1 MGQGGQAT
9 RNGTRLKPGRYVV
22 VSTRALASDV
32 TARARALFD
41 FRVAPDPGE
50 ASLRALLH
58 DAHAVIA
65 RDDLP
70 DDLCA
75 IAPRLIIVARHG
87 VGLDVVPLTACS
99 AHGVLVSNVPGGNAR
114 SVAEFAVM
122 RMLMLA
128 RHQPGVDAALREEGW
143 EAARRQYSGR
153 ALDLHG
159 RRAGILGY
167 GAIAAALAP
176 ILHFGFGME
185 VQVCTREPARLPSW
199 AAAVTKEALAR
210 TCQFVLP
217 CVALNAQ
224 TQGLV
229 DAAFLKAMR
238 RDAWLINVSRGE
250 IIDQDALVERLRGGH
265 LAGAALDVVRE
276 RRLAPDHPLL
286 SLPNV
291 LISPHLAGHTA
302 DANLRNG
309 MSALDS
315 LESMLLRGEMPPLAV
330 NAEQAW
336 PAAHARW
343 LAGH

>member
-1 MGQGGQAT
+1 MKAQ
-9 RNGTRLKPGRYVV
+9 PYVV
-22 VSTRALASDV
+22 VSTRALAPEAM
-32 TARARALFD
+32 TRARALFD
-41 FRVAPDPGE
+41 FRVALDPGE
-50 ASLRALLH
+50 ASLRVALR

-70 DDLCA
+70 EDLCTL
-75 IAPRLIIVARHG
+75 APRLIMVARHG
-87 VGLDVVPLTACS
+87 VGLDVVPLAACS
-99 AHGVLVSNVPGGNAR
+99 EHGVLVSNVPGGNAR

-128 RHQPGVDAALREEGW
+128 REQSRIDAAMHEAGW
-143 EAARRQYSGR
+143 DETRSRYSGR
-153 ALDLHG
+153 ALELYG

-176 ILHFGFGME
+176 MLHFGFGME
-185 VQVCTREPARLPSW
+185 VYVSTRDPARLPAWVRPASP
-199 AAAVTKEALAR
+199 EALAQA
-210 TCQFVLP
+210 CQFVLP

-224 TQGLV
+224 TRGLV
-229 DAAFLKAMR
+229 DAAFLAAMR
-238 RDAWLINVSRGE
+238 RDAWLVNVSRGE
-250 IIDQDALVERLRGGH
+250 VIDQDALVERLRGGH

-276 RRLAPDHPLL
+276 RRLDADHPLL
-286 SLPNV
+286 KLPGV
-291 LISPHLAGHTA
+291 LVSPHLAGHTA

-315 LESMLLRGEMPPLAV
+315 LESVLLRGESPPLAV

-343 LAGH
+343 QAGR

>member
-1 MGQGGQAT
+1 MKSQ
-9 RNGTRLKPGRYVV
+9 RYVV
-22 VSTRALASDV
+22 VSTRALAPEV
-32 TARARALFD
+32 EARARELFD
-41 FRVAPDPGE
+41 FRVAPDPGQAVLR
-50 ASLRALLH
+50 ASLR

-70 DDLCA
+70 EDLCA
-75 IAPRLIIVARHG
+75 IAPGLIMVARHG
-87 VGLDVVPLTACS
+87 VGLDVVPLAACT

-128 RHQPGVDAALREEGW
+128 RAQSRIDAAMREAGW
-143 EAARRQYSGR
+143 EATRRQYSGQ

-185 VQVCTREPARLPSW
+185 VWVSTRDPGLLPAWIVPATR
-199 AAAVTKEALAR
+199 EALAR
-210 TCQFVLP
+210 ECQFVLP

-224 TQGLV
+224 TRGLV
-229 DAAFLKAMR
+229 DAAFLKIMR
-238 RDAWLINVSRGE
+238 PDAWLINVSRGE
-250 IIDQDALVERLRGGH
+250 VIDQDALLARLRGGQ

-276 RRLAPDHPLL
+276 RCLEPDHPLL
-286 SLPNV
+286 KLPNV

-315 LESMLLRGEMPPLAV
+315 LETMLRRGERPLLAV
-330 NAEQAW
+330 NADEAW

-343 LAGH
+343 QAGQ